1 MMGLTSS
8 MACRVYRKLK
18 LELVDQEE
26 HQRIQ
31 GVTADA
37 VFTTCVQVVPLTEVL
52 LAKDV
57 EAATSDFSKSCGR
70 SNSISPECI

>member
-26 HQRIQ
+26 RQKIQ
-31 GVTADA
+31 EATADA
-37 VFTTCVQVVPLTEVL
+37 VFTTCVQAVPLTEVL
-52 LAKDV
+52 LTKDH
-57 EAATSDFSKSCGR
+57 K
-70 SNSISPECI
+70 